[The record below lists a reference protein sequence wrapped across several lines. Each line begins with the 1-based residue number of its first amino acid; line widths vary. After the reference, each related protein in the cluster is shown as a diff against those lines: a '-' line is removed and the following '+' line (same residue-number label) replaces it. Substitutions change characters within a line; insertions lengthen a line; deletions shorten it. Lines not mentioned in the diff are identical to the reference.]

1 MGATE
6 KPGTGRFPL
15 FVMAVVVLGAI
26 ALTFGLFKEFSS
38 VLAPTFLAINLVI
51 TAYPVYRW
59 LEKHRVPRALAA
71 LITGVVLLLVLVLAT
86 GSIVWAGTSMVTS
99 LTSYGAQFTQ
109 LYKQLIAWLG
119 TLGFDEAALLEQ
131 LKSVSPSNVL
141 DLVGN
146 IVSQASSA
154 TGTMTVILICLAFLV
169 ADLPS
174 MAKRLAITDRLHP
187 SFTSSLEGFALGI
200 RRYWLVTSLFGLIV
214 AVLDGIVLVIV
225 GVSLPL
231 VWVVLSFITNYIPNV
246 GFFIG
251 LIPPALLALLEKGPT
266 EALIVVIAY
275 CVLNFVIQSVIQPKF
290 TGDAVGITPV
300 VSFVSLLLWTAVFG
314 ALGALLALPLTL
326 MVKSLL
332 LDNDPRAR
340 WVGALISSSPDSV
353 NTSDCEESAAEG
365 DPGEADEPGET
376 NDCDDSKTG
385 VAAE

>member
-1 MGATE
+1 
-6 KPGTGRFPL
+6 
-15 FVMAVVVLGAI
+15 MAVGVLGAI
-26 ALTFGLFKEFSS
+26 ALTLGLFKEFSS

-71 LITGVVLLLVLVLAT
+71 LITGVMLLLVLVLAT
-86 GSIVWAGTSMVTS
+86 GSIVWAGTSMVAS
-99 LTSYGAQFTQ
+99 LTSYGTQFTQ

-146 IVSQASSA
+146 VVSQASSA

-174 MAKRLAITDRLHP
+174 MAKRLAITERLHP

-251 LIPPALLALLEKGPT
+251 LIPPMLLALLEKGPT

-353 NTSDCEESAAEG
+353 DTSDCEESVADG
-365 DPGEADEPGET
+365 DPEKTDDSGET
-376 NDCDDSKTG
+376 DDRDDSG
-385 VAAE
+385 VGGATE